1 MAFKEATPNLIYLA
15 GGIHSQAEHQIQ
27 ERKGFEEGADMRVR
41 VWIAGAEG
49 PSRDFE
55 LVAAPRLGECISI
68 SVGGR
73 FEEGIVTSVIWQLV
87 GIERTGSDLTLGVEP
102 VGSVTVV
109 HVICHPPNDG
119 ERLFA
124 EKGMK
129 ELLLE

>member
-1 MAFKEATPNLIYLA
+1 MPFKACTPNLIYLA

-55 LVAAPRLGECISI
+55 LVEAPRLGECISI

-87 GIERTGSDLTLGVEP
+87 GIERTGS
-102 VGSVTVV
+102 GSVTVV